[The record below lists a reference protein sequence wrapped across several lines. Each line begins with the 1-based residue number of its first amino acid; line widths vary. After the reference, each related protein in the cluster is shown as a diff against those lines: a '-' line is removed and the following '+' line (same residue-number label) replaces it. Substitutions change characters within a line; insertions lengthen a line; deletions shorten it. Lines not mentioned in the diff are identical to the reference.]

1 MIGNAAAAGLD
12 GAAARIVRA
21 AASAAGRW
29 LYCVDAADDLAED
42 RKHGRFNPISLLYG
56 RGTLTPD
63 EALTFSCT
71 LSAELDAARKKL
83 GINKDNF
90 TVGIFARLEKRKAH
104 EVFLEA
110 ARICTQK
117 APDIRFLVVGDGT
130 RRAELEE
137 MYRSMGL
144 AERVRFCSFCPDI
157 APLMAL
163 CAANVNTSV
172 PGEVSSLAI
181 TEGLSLG
188 VPPVVSR
195 CRGNELP
202 DGMDEDKVSSAGLAV
217 MSQLTKGEYE
227 EVYDALREDV
237 REQTS
242 ADDIKKMMDAATEGR
257 GSFKKVKD
265 SMVTGVTDADEPHAI
280 AVIGAKYDKKSV
292 VFRIAFD
299 TEMNLIGL
307 DVRGK

>member
-1 MIGNAAAAGLD
+1 MPFELLPGRAPRVPLAHFGGDFGERGQAER
-12 GAAARIVRA
+12 GAAAV
-21 AASAAGRW
+21 
-29 LYCVDAADDLAED
+29 
-42 RKHGRFNPISLLYG
+42 
-56 RGTLTPD
+56 
-63 EALTFSCT
+63 
-71 LSAELDAARKKL
+71 AARLKGK
-83 GINKDNF
+83 
-90 TVGIFARLEKRKAH
+90 ARAH
-104 EVFLEA
+104 
-110 ARICTQK
+110 
-117 APDIRFLVVGDGT
+117 
-130 RRAELEE
+130 
-137 MYRSMGL
+137 
-144 AERVRFCSFCPDI
+144 
-157 APLMAL
+157 
-163 CAANVNTSV
+163 
-172 PGEVSSLAI
+172 
-181 TEGLSLG
+181 
-188 VPPVVSR
+188 
-195 CRGNELP
+195 ELP

-242 ADDIKKMMDAATEGR
+242 ADAIEEMMDTATEGR

>member
-1 MIGNAAAAGLD
+1 M
-12 GAAARIVRA
+12 
-21 AASAAGRW
+21 
-29 LYCVDAADDLAED
+29 
-42 RKHGRFNPISLLYG
+42 
-56 RGTLTPD
+56 
-63 EALTFSCT
+63 
-71 LSAELDAARKKL
+71 RKKVCL
-83 GINKDNF
+83 
-90 TVGIFARLEKRKAH
+90 L
-104 EVFLEA
+104 L
-110 ARICTQK
+110 
-117 APDIRFLVVGDGT
+117 L
-130 RRAELEE
+130 
-137 MYRSMGL
+137 L
-144 AERVRFCSFCPDI
+144 AM
-157 APLMAL
+157 LLAL
-163 CAANVNTSV
+163 A
-172 PGEVSSLAI
+172 
-181 TEGLSLG
+181 LSG
-188 VPPVVSR
+188 

-217 MSQLTKGEYE
+217 MSQLTKGE